1 MQSRRWARASIFED
15 LRRGTRLKLYKWEKK
30 NWKRKMKKKDM
41 KPKTMF
47 DSTRVPR
54 KGTKVEEND
63 FLMLVYYE
71 KYERKLYIIKINYF

>member
-1 MQSRRWARASIFED
+1 
-15 LRRGTRLKLYKWEKK
+15 
-30 NWKRKMKKKDM
+30 MKKKDM